1 MTSLI
6 RQYAAPNVTFT
17 GFVPAENVRDWYR
30 RSDVFAFPSVNEG
43 LARVLLEAMATGLPV
58 VATPA
63 SGAEDC
69 LTPGKDG
76 TIVPERD
83 SHALA
88 EALLW
93 HYENRDASRAMGKA
107 ARVAIEAGFT
117 VAHYEERMISF
128 YQSLMRARTIAE

>member
-1 MTSLI
+1 
-6 RQYAAPNVTFT
+6 VTFT
-17 GFVPAENVRDWYR
+17 GFQPAEKVRDWYR

-69 LTPGKDG
+69 VTPGRDG
-76 TIVPERD
+76 TIVPVRD
-83 SHALA
+83 SHSLA

-93 HYENRDASRAMGKA
+93 HFQNREASREMGKA
-107 ARVAIEAGFT
+107 ARAAIEARFT
-117 VAHYEERMISF
+117 VAHYEERMIGF
-128 YQSLMRARTIAE
+128 YQSLMPARAIAG